1 MILMNRNDSGI
12 IYCLSKKDAE
22 TVANELFEWSGR
34 TIKVGTF
41 FTIDHPMSG

>member
-1 MILMNRNDSGI
+1 MSLMIRNDSGI

-34 TIKVGTF
+34 IIKVGAF
-41 FTIDHPMSG
+41 VPIDHPMCG